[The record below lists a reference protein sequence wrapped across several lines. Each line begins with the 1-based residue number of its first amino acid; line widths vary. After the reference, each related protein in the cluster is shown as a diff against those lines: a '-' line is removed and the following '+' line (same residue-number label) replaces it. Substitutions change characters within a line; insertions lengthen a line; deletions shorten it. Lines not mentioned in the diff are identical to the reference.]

1 MDENTS
7 KFRQLIEAANR
18 ILVITHVGPDPDA
31 FTSLLLMGTT
41 LEKNF
46 PRKHIMMASEEQTG
60 DLSPLSG
67 YQEIRLQ
74 RLEEAIDGFKPQ
86 LIIMVDSMNFKRC
99 TRRDADV
106 ISKKVKELAIPLAII
121 DHHEKIGVEDNEVYI
136 NDNGPAAVQEVYE
149 TLFSKMNLDKPD
161 GYAQTTMLGLYS
173 DSGGFINKNLRF
185 AETFDLAKELIADGA
200 DLEMINNLLNRH
212 SLDEM
217 GAIGELAANLAFSDS
232 YNYSYVSDEFTRRWE
247 DAGKDFE
254 ELKLGVSH
262 FVNHYIRNIG
272 ERKWGFVVYKDLAA
286 GNNIYGASFRSISGI
301 KNVAEIAN
309 KLGGGGH
316 IPAAG
321 AKFEEASAREAVEK
335 VKAVISGV

>member
-1 MDENTS
+1 MIEKFS
-7 KFRQLIEAANR
+7 KLIEQADR
-18 ILVITHVGPDPDA
+18 ILIITHVGPDPDA
-31 FTSLLLMGTT
+31 FTSLLLLGTT

-46 PRKHIMMASEEQTG
+46 PQKQIMMSSEEQTG

-67 YQEIRLQ
+67 YQQIKLQ
-74 RLEEAIDGFKPQ
+74 RLEKAIDSFEPQ

-106 ISKKVKELAIPLAII
+106 ISKKVKDLAIPLVII
-121 DHHEKIGVEDNEVYI
+121 DHHEKNGVEDNEIYI
-136 NDNGPAAVQEVYE
+136 NNDGPAAVQEVYE
-149 TLFSKMNLDKPD
+149 TLFNKMSLDKPD

-173 DSGGFINKNLRF
+173 DSGGFINKNPRF
-185 AETFDLAKELIADGA
+185 EDTLDLAKELIGAGA
-200 DLEMINNLLNRH
+200 DLEKINNMLNRH
-212 SLDEM
+212 SLNEM
-217 GAIGELAANLAFSDS
+217 GAIGELAANLTFSDG
-232 YNYSYVSDEFTRRWE
+232 YNYSYVGDDFTKNWQ

-286 GNNIYGASFRSISGI
+286 GDNIYGASFRSISGVE
-301 KNVAEIAN
+301 NVAQIAN
-309 KLGGGGH
+309 RLGGGGH

-321 AKFEEASAREAVEK
+321 AKFEAVSAEEALEK
-335 VKAVISGV
+335 VKAAISGV